1 MAAGLPDAVFPVSV
15 GESLLLDNRV
25 FVLCVRHESLPDT
38 KLSFTDCVNC
48 HLYVYCLDF
57 FFLKEKYCFIN
68 VNCYLCHYPSS
79 QLFPCIP
86 FVNVLLLTRTLQCAR
101 STEMGYE

>member
-1 MAAGLPDAVFPVSV
+1 MAAGLPDVVFPVSI
-15 GESLLLDNRV
+15 GKSLFLDKGD
-25 FVLCVRHESLPDT
+25 FVLCVRPECCLPDT

-48 HLYVYCLDF
+48 NLYVCCLDF

-79 QLFPCIP
+79 QLFLRIP
-86 FVNVLLLTRTLQCAR
+86 FLVNVVLLTRTL
-101 STEMGYE
+101 